1 MRKTF
6 LLLGLTFGL
15 NAFSQSSGYQNPVI
29 SGMHPDPSVCRVGDD
44 FYLVN
49 SSFQFFPG
57 VPIYHSKDL
66 VNWEQIGNVLN
77 RPSQLYLKDAAS
89 WAGIYAPTI
98 RYHEGTFYMIT
109 TNCSDKGNFI
119 VHTTDPAGEW
129 SDPIWLKQG
138 GIDPSLYF
146 EDGKCYLVSNPADC
160 IYLSEIDPKTGEQLS
175 ESKALWTGTGGRYP
189 EAPHIYKKDGWYYLL
204 ISEGGTEM
212 GHKVTI
218 ARSKNIDGPY
228 STNPSNPILTHIDQQ
243 AQSNPIQGTGHAD
256 LVQAPDGSWWMVF
269 LAFRQQSGAHH
280 LLGRE
285 TFLAPVTW
293 EKNAW
298 PVVNGNGMVHL
309 DMDVPTL
316 PQQAFAK
323 KPVRTLFDGSTL
335 GHEWMYL
342 RNPLMENYTFTK
354 KGIRMHGTSANLNSW
369 TTPPTGIFR
378 RQQHIQ
384 FTSGTCLE
392 LEKGKQ
398 GDEAGLTLYRE
409 FHSHYDL
416 FVRQENDK
424 QQAVVLRY
432 QLGELEHIENVIPV
446 PSGKVKLQITGK
458 AEHYIFSYA
467 VGDSQF
473 VEIDRM
479 NTKYLSTETVGGF
492 TGMVIGM
499 YATSPTDSKNTAT
512 FEYFDYE
519 GKDK

>member
-1 MRKTF
+1 MRKTI
-6 LLLGLTFGL
+6 LLLGLALGL
-15 NAFSQSSGYQNPVI
+15 NAFSQNEGYKNPVI
-29 SGMHPDPSVCRVGDD
+29 SGFYPDPSVCRVGDD

-57 VPIYHSKDL
+57 VPIFHSKDL

-98 RYHEGTFYMIT
+98 RHHEGTFYMIT

-119 VHTTDPAGEW
+119 VHASNPAGPW

-160 IYLSEIDPKTGEQLS
+160 IYLSEINPKTGEQLS

-228 STNPSNPILTHIDQQ
+228 TPNPSNPILTHIDQQ

-256 LVQAPDGSWWMVF
+256 LVQAQDGSWWMVF

-298 PVVNGNGMVHL
+298 PVVNGNGMVHV
-309 DMDVPTL
+309 DMNVPTL
-316 PQQAFAK
+316 PQQPFAQ
-323 KPVRTLFDGSTL
+323 KPTRTLFDGSPL

-342 RNPLMENYTFTK
+342 RNPIAENYKFTK
-354 KGIRMHGTSANLNSW
+354 KGIQMHGTSTNLDSW
-369 TTPPTGIFR
+369 TTPPTGLFR

-416 FVRQENDK
+416 FVRQESDK

-432 QLGELEHIENVIPV
+432 QLGELKHIEKVIPI
-446 PSGKVKLQITGK
+446 PSGKVKLQITGE
-458 AEHYIFSYA
+458 ADNYIFSYA
-467 VGDSQF
+467 VGDNPL
-473 VEIDRM
+473 VEIDKM

-499 YATSPTDSKNTAT
+499 YATSPTDSKNTTT

-519 GKDK
+519 GK